1 MAKKT
6 LITCALPYANGPV
19 HLGHMVEHIQTDAY
33 VRFLRSC
40 GEDVLFLCADDTHGT
55 PIELSAQKAGKTPE
69 EFVARFSQ
77 EHQKDFKD
85 FDVEFDWYHSTNSP
99 ENKHYAEL
107 IYGRLKDAGLI
118 GRKSVE
124 QAFDEKAQRF
134 LPDRFIRGTC
144 PNCKSPD
151 QYGDACEVCLKTYGP
166 RDLIDPYSAIS
177 KEKPVWKSSEH
188 LFFQLSKLE
197 KFLAAQIAKPEF
209 MHQGLATQLK
219 QFFAAGLSDWDI
231 SRDGPYFG
239 FAIPGETNKFFYV
252 WLDAP
257 IGYIATAEKWAKET
271 GKAKSAMDFW
281 AEGSD
286 TRIVHFIGK
295 DIVYFHCLFW
305 PAVLSTAKFKVPDR
319 VHIHGHLTVNGEKM
333 SKSRGTFIN
342 ARPYLEL
349 LDPNYLRFFYATLL
363 GAGPEDL
370 DLSLKEFRERVN
382 GELVNNICNL
392 ASRLKLLG
400 RLQSKLAPSTEGPG
414 AELVKGAL
422 ARVPEVR
429 KAFGEVDLRSGMK
442 VILEIGQSANA
453 YLQAEAPWKT
463 IETDPERAR
472 VALTAAAEVVYLLSG
487 LLTPIVPRLAAK
499 MTAQLNAPPLTFKAL
514 ETAKVPLLDRA
525 RPVGEA
531 APIIGRMEDAVV
543 SKLVQGAEITDEK
556 TQPSA
561 RALKLPE
568 EKKPAAAPS
577 AGPPPEIDYTDFARV
592 ELRVGNIVAAE
603 KVPKADKLL
612 KLTVNVGEAAPRT
625 IVSGIAEA
633 YAAEAVVGKNV
644 VVVMNLKPRALK
656 GIESRGMLL
665 TAGPGGKDLV
675 LLDPGSQPPGSEVK

>member
-1 MAKKT
+1 MPKT
-6 LITCALPYANGPV
+6 LITCALPYANGPL

-40 GEDVLFLCADDTHGT
+40 GEDVVFLCADDTHGT

-69 EFVARFSQ
+69 EFVARFHE
-77 EHQKDFKD
+77 EHQKDLKD
-85 FDVEFDWYHSTNSP
+85 FDVVFDYFHSTNSP
-99 ENKHYAEL
+99 ENKHFAEL
-107 IYGRLKDAGLI
+107 IYGRLNEAGLI
-118 GRKSVE
+118 GRKDVE
-124 QAFDEKAQRF
+124 QAFDPKANRF

-166 RDLIDPYSAIS
+166 KDLIDPYSAIS

-188 LFFQLSKLE
+188 LFFQLPKLE
-197 KFLAAQIAKPEF
+197 KFLADQIVKPGF
-209 MHQGLATQLK
+209 MNPGLAQQLK
-219 QFFAAGLSDWDI
+219 QFFAAGLADWDI

-271 GKAKSAMDFW
+271 GKAKGALDYW
-281 AEGSD
+281 AEGADS
-286 TRIVHFIGK
+286 RVIHFIGK

-305 PAVLSTAKFKVPDR
+305 PAVLKTARLKVPDR

-333 SKSRGTFIN
+333 SKARGTFIN

-363 GAGPEDL
+363 GPGAEDL

-400 RLQSKLAPSTEGPG
+400 SLESRLSAAPNEKGE
-414 AELVKGAL
+414 ALVRAAL
-422 ARVPEVR
+422 ARVPEIR
-429 KAFGEVDLRSGMK
+429 AAFEAVDLRSAMK
-442 VILEIGQSANA
+442 VILEIGSSANA
-453 YLQAEAPWKT
+453 YLQIEQPWKT
-463 IETDPERAR
+463 IKTEPESARA
-472 VALTAAAEVVYLLSG
+472 ALTAAADIVYLLSA
-487 LLTPIVPRLAAK
+487 LLAPIVPKLTEK
-499 MTAQLNAPPLTFKAL
+499 MRAQLNARALTFQAL
-514 ETAKVPLLDRA
+514 KDARYPLLDRS
-525 RPVGEA
+525 RPVSDA
-531 APIIGRMEDAVV
+531 APIIGRIEEAVV
-543 SKLVQGAEITDEK
+543 SKLVQGPEITDEK

-561 RALKLPE
+561 RALKVAD
-568 EKKPAAAPS
+568 EKKPAPAAP

-633 YAAEAVVGKNV
+633 YAPEAVVGKNV

-656 GIESRGMLL
+656 GIESKGMLL

-675 LLDPGSQPPGSEVK
+675 LLDPGQQPPGAEVK